1 MSTEQ
6 GLHLHTCGGAQH
18 SIEAPLL
25 LVRSAFSRTANRS
38 ETRISMGHQYYAR
51 VLAVLSSK
59 TGQVAYLR
67 VRWYESFADDAARRQ
82 NAVRGKRQ
90 KQRRVLRA
98 GINKFDN
105 PTAPGL
111 PCMQWQMGT
120 PARPASTD
128 IVDARHVSTVA
139 WVVQNTHDELW
150 WHCTEPNQIVH
161 QATDQCEG
169 LQW

>member
-1 MSTEQ
+1 MGCVRQHASCTAPN
-6 GLHLHTCGGAQH
+6 GRRIRARPWADAVILVTGGY
-18 SIEAPLL
+18 
-25 LVRSAFSRTANRS
+25 TN
-38 ETRISMGHQYYAR
+38 YAR
-51 VLAVLSSK
+51 VLAVLSFE
-59 TGQVAYLR
+59 TDQVAYLW